1 MITVIN
7 TEKTTNEEYKKKL
20 SKVLSTKV
28 TREDSRKFRVLT
40 TIGYQNRVIKEDS
53 PSEML
58 RFIITIALS
67 HLQNQ
72 PGFSMLQDR
81 EANKDME

>member
-1 MITVIN
+1 MIAVIN
-7 TEKTTNEEYKKKL
+7 TEKTSNEEYKKKL

-58 RFIITIALS
+58 RFIITFALS

-81 EANKDME
+81 GANKDTF

>member
-1 MITVIN
+1 MIAVIN
-7 TEKTTNEEYKKKL
+7 TEKTSNEEYKKKL

-58 RFIITIALS
+58 RFIITLALG
-67 HLQNQ
+67 HLQNH
-72 PGFSMLQDR
+72 PGFSMLQDKG
-81 EANKDME
+81 ANWDTF

>member
-1 MITVIN
+1 MIAVIK
-7 TEKTTNEEYKKKL
+7 TEKTSNEEYKKKL

-58 RFIITIALS
+58 RFIVTHALS
-67 HLQNQ
+67 HLRNH
-72 PGFSMLQDR
+72 PGFSMLQDKG
-81 EANKDME
+81 AN

>member
-1 MITVIN
+1 MITVIDTEN
-7 TEKTTNEEYKKKL
+7 TSNEEYKKKL

-40 TIGYQNRVIKEDS
+40 TIGYQNRVIKEDT

-58 RFIITIALS
+58 RFIITHALS

-81 EANKDME
+81 GANRDTI

>member
-1 MITVIN
+1 MIAVIN
-7 TEKTTNEEYKKKL
+7 TEKTSNEEYKKKL

-58 RFIITIALS
+58 RFIITFALS
-67 HLQNQ
+67 QLQNQ
-72 PGFSMLQDR
+72 PGFSMLQER
-81 EANKDME
+81 GANKDTF

>member
-1 MITVIN
+1 MIN
-7 TEKTTNEEYKKKL
+7 TEKTKNGGSKKKL

-58 RFIITIALS
+58 RFIITFAVS
-67 HLQNQ
+67 HLQNH
-72 PGFSMLQDR
+72 PGFSMLQDKGS
-81 EANKDME
+81 NKDTV

>member
-1 MITVIN
+1 MVIN
-7 TEKTTNEEYKKKL
+7 TEKTSNEEYKKKL

-28 TREDSRKFRVLT
+28 TREDYRKFRVLT

-58 RFIITIALS
+58 RFIITLALS
-67 HLQNQ
+67 HLQNH
-72 PGFSMLQDR
+72 PGFSMLKDR
-81 EANKDME
+81 GAKRDIF

>member
-40 TIGYQNRVIKEDS
+40 TIGYQNCVIKEDS

>member
-1 MITVIN
+1 MVALIN
-7 TEKTTNEEYKKKL
+7 TEKTSNEEYKKRL

-40 TIGYQNRVIKEDS
+40 TIGYQNSVIKEDS

-58 RFIITIALS
+58 RFIITLALS

-72 PGFSMLQDR
+72 PGFSMLQDKG
-81 EANKDME
+81 ANRNTF